1 MWSLKMIQNFI
12 TEISVV
18 NTTVDGE
25 PVYFYHGDGH
35 GDFQKMYSKIK
46 SVKLLDDY
54 EEYLNTQL
62 EYARTL
68 REKEAK
74 I

>member
-1 MWSLKMIQNFI
+1 MIQDFI

-18 NTTVDGE
+18 NTTFDGE

-62 EYARTL
+62 EYIKASR
-68 REKEAK
+68 
-74 I
+74 

>member
-1 MWSLKMIQNFI
+1 MEIAMIEHYIN
-12 TEISVV
+12 EISVV
-18 NTTVDGE
+18 NTTFDGE

-74 I
+74 V

>member
-1 MWSLKMIQNFI
+1 MIENFI

-18 NTTVDGE
+18 NTTFDGE

-35 GDFQKMYSKIK
+35 GDFEKMYSKIK
-46 SVKLLDDY
+46 STKLLDDY

-62 EYARTL
+62 EYVKASR
-68 REKEAK
+68 
-74 I
+74 